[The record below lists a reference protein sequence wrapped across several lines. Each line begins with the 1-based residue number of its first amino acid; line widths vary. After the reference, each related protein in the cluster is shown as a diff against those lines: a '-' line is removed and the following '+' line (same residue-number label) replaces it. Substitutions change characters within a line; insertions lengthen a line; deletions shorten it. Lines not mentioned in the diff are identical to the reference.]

1 MFLFISLP
9 SHLRRWQ
16 WVMQKRVNAASSSST
31 SLFGHFCT
39 IQPWHDC
46 AEERNGTNHWV
57 HQSPAGGIWKY
68 GAQKR
73 GRQPME
79 SVSNPYWSVQH
90 SSVNAAASCDQAEEG
105 QNLNRTHYA
114 TLCGRILDHLLHGC
128 GCVGLEYSS
137 QGSHVG
143 PARLHVPDCGQ
154 ISGGLMFGAARPNL
168 IMPVPAP
175 DWKGSGAGSQSP
187 LNTWGGPWC

>member
-9 SHLRRWQ
+9 SHL
-16 WVMQKRVNAASSSST
+16 QKI
-31 SLFGHFCT
+31 H
-39 IQPWHDC
+39 
-46 AEERNGTNHWV
+46 
-57 HQSPAGGIWKY
+57 SPEVA
-68 GAQKR
+68 
-73 GRQPME
+73 
-79 SVSNPYWSVQH
+79 VS
-90 SSVNAAASCDQAEEG
+90 DAEEG
-105 QNLNRTHYA
+105 ERRFLLINFSFWTFLYNTAVAWLCRGEKWDKSLSASEPSRRNMKIWSSDPCRNEDVSLWKAFRIHTEAYN
-114 TLCGRILDHLLHGC
+114 TLLLMQLPGC

-187 LNTWGGPWC
+187 LNTWGGSLVLAAAVGSQML